1 MPGQKFGNEAL
12 GAAVIRQFAAEGN
25 FTGTIV
31 SFRKMGSSKIYT
43 VQYAD
48 GDVEDVDGDE
58 YNEAYKL
65 WLRESGSLPDAVV
78 DVRDRIEPMIDLT
91 AASAIAGKHIGSM
104 EDSARCAVIDMA
116 QKNHRKLENKNVKAA
131 VLEAQFPA
139 LCRAAFVK
147 HLQAKVTPTK
157 AMLHSRRPTL
167 MENQATLAKL
177 KIGDWVF
184 ATEDRSPGMNSEAG
198 YGTISAL
205 HLKEQVGD
213 AEPTVGS
220 IDIRWLL
227 ANRYERHVKVERL
240 TVVLSSF
247 SNLYILYH
255 LNIVP

>member
-1 MPGQKFGNEAL
+1 
-12 GAAVIRQFAAEGN
+12 
-25 FTGTIV
+25 
-31 SFRKMGSSKIYT
+31 
-43 VQYAD
+43 
-48 GDVEDVDGDE
+48 
-58 YNEAYKL
+58 
-65 WLRESGSLPDAVV
+65 
-78 DVRDRIEPMIDLT
+78 
-91 AASAIAGKHIGSM
+91 
-104 EDSARCAVIDMA
+104 
-116 QKNHRKLENKNVKAA
+116 
-131 VLEAQFPA
+131 

-147 HLQAKVTPTK
+147 HLQAKMTPTK
-157 AMLHSRRPTL
+157 AKLHSRRPTL

-184 ATEDRSPGMNSEAG
+184 ATEDMSPGMNSEAG

-247 SNLYILYH
+247 SNLYIFYH